1 MSWIGSYT
9 AAWLNDEKA
18 FKVHPG
24 ETVLL
29 KVRKHW
35 FILVRDVFLTLV
47 GGILGVIL
55 AIMTIRLIAISVVPA
70 VILFALSLWLIMVW
84 IAIMTIWTTYYL
96 DMWVVTDER
105 IVYSEQ
111 VSLFSR
117 DITTIQLERVQDA
130 TIKYTNFIETIL
142 DFGLLRIQTAST
154 NSADMEMYGIPHP
167 EAVRQLVLNQV
178 DQVMRRRGAHLRE
191 AARLI
196 ANP

>member
-1 MSWIGSYT
+1 MAWIGTY
-9 AAWLNDEKA
+9 AAQWLNDEKA

-84 IAIMTIWTTYYL
+84 IAVMTIWTTYYL

-154 NSADMEMYGIPHP
+154 NSADMEMYGIPRP